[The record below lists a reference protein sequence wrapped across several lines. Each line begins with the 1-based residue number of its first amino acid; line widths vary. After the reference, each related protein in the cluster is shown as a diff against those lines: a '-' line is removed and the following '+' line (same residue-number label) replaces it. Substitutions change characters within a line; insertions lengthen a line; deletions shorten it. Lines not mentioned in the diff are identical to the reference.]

1 MEDLI
6 AIGRFSEAT
15 RLSQKALRLYD
26 ERGLLRPAH
35 VDPDNGYRSYAPT
48 QVREA
53 RLIAL
58 LRGAG
63 MSLGSIARFLADPD
77 AALLDEH
84 EAQLVD
90 ELAERRRV
98 LEYARRVLK
107 EERMYEVQ
115 TRRNEPRRYV
125 GRTARVT
132 VDKLAPFIIDT
143 VNELE
148 AAHTSEGPSFAIYHG
163 TVTED
168 DDGPVEVGVPA
179 ADGDRELPAQE
190 VAFTLARG
198 EQTRYPQI
206 IGAYDAI
213 WDWAKTHG
221 RELDGPPRETYLA
234 PPGPDFQIEVSWPL
248 K

>member
-6 AIGRFSEAT
+6 PIGRFSEAT

-35 VDPDNGYRSYAPT
+35 VDPDNGYRSYAPS

-63 MSLGSIARFLADPD
+63 MSLGGIARFLADLD
-77 AALLDEH
+77 SGRLDEH
-84 EAQLVD
+84 EAQLAE

-115 TRRNEPRRYV
+115 TRRNEQQRYV
-125 GRTARVT
+125 ARTANVT
-132 VDKLAPFIIDT
+132 VDKLAPFIIET
-143 VNELE
+143 VSELE
-148 AAHTSEGPSFAIYHG
+148 TAHPPVGPSFAIYHG

-168 DDGPVEVGVPA
+168 DDGPVEVGVPTP
-179 ADGDRELPAQE
+179 DGDRELPATE
-190 VAFTLARG
+190 VAFTVARG
-198 EQTRYPQI
+198 EQTHYPQI

-213 WDWAKTHG
+213 WDWAKTRG
-221 RELDGPPRETYLA
+221 RELDGPPRETYLT
-234 PPGPDFQIEVSWPL
+234 PPGPDFEIEVSWPL
-248 K
+248 R